1 MHFAK
6 SHMPASRINMR
17 KLKDALRLKFEG
29 GLSHQQIATALDIS
43 KGVVTKYVALAV
55 AAGLDGAALALLD
68 EAGLERRLLAC
79 PGPVALMRKPISGRC
94 IRNWAAKA

>member
-1 MHFAK
+1 
-6 SHMPASRINMR
+6 MR

-55 AAGLDGAALALLD
+55 AAGVDGAALALLD
-68 EAGLERRLLAC
+68 EAGLERLTHWR
-79 PGPVALMRKPISGRC
+79 PVPRHGDDTVSPLDEHAFAERSRG
-94 IRNWAAKA
+94 